1 MLDAAVSDLRMR
13 IPLESCLSHD
23 LLERNGSTELIEPRK
38 LHVADDMI
46 SCIPPNGSRET
57 CGRSSVL
64 PGHEKPNEAEL
75 AACPSP

>member
-13 IPLESCLSHD
+13 IALESCLSHD

-38 LHVADDMI
+38 LHVADMI
-46 SCIPPNGSRET
+46 SCIAPNGSRET

-64 PGHEKPNEAEL
+64 PGHEKPNEAEF